1 MRREFFNFQSNKY
14 TGAINTTDIVTSAYG
29 NNYLDIE
36 FNTTATPA
44 NVSIVYEGL
53 VVTLPTTASR
63 ITPTKK
69 GVFFSLEWI
78 KYHAPKHGIAEVSV
92 GVQFDNV
99 SVRNVSYKLTAGRE
113 EIETKPLSFTFNG
126 SELIA
131 NSLAII
137 GATQFTPHWN
147 VCEIL
152 RKREDVLAIYSGLGY
167 SENEAE
173 VGITEISQNYG
184 NDLSVYLVDNASQ
197 NLIGTLTSK
206 IQHNDC
212 PDIEIRITN
221 RHGLR
226 GVMGGKLIDASEGG
240 DDVKS
245 NFATITPY
253 QGINRHQKIGQKIQ
267 KEVFFDCGG
276 DADLLGLLRDACV
289 YGVCEWYDEHTAQW
303 LPCQVV
309 DNSLDTTDA
318 YKEQSITFILQEL

>member
-1 MRREFFNFQSNKY
+1 MRKDVFNFQSGKY
-14 TGAINTTDIVTSAYG
+14 TGYINTADIVTSAYG

-36 FNTTATPA
+36 FNSTATPA
-44 NVSIVYEGL
+44 NITITYGEL
-53 VVTLPTTASR
+53 AITHPTTTSLVA
-63 ITPTKK
+63 PLKK
-69 GVFFSLEWI
+69 GVFFNLDWL
-78 KYHAPKHGIAEVSV
+78 KYYAPKHGIAEVSI
-92 GVQFDNV
+92 GVQFDNI

-113 EIETKPLSFTFNG
+113 EIETNPLLFAFNG

-152 RKREDVLAIYSGLGY
+152 RKREDVLAFYTGLGY
-167 SENEAE
+167 SETETE
-173 VGITEISQNYG
+173 IGITEISQNYG
-184 NDLSVYLVDNASQ
+184 NDLNVYLVDNASQ

-226 GVMGGKLIDASEGG
+226 GVIGGKLIDVSEGG
-240 DDVKS
+240 DNVKTKFTTLTQY
-245 NFATITPY
+245 N
-253 QGINRHQKIGQKIQ
+253 GIHNHQKNGQKIQ

-276 DADLLGLLRDACV
+276 DFGLLELLRDACV
-289 YGVCEWYDEHTAQW
+289 YGVAEWYDEVTSKW
-303 LPCQVV
+303 LPCEVS

>member
-1 MRREFFNFQSNKY
+1 MRKDVFNFQSGKY
-14 TGAINTTDIVTSAYG
+14 TGYINTADIVTSAYG

-36 FNTTATPA
+36 FDTTATPA

-53 VVTLPTTASR
+53 PVTLPTTNSR
-63 ITPTKK
+63 ITPSKK
-69 GVFFSLEWI
+69 GVFFNLDWL
-78 KYHAPKHGIAEVSV
+78 KYYAPKHGIAEVSI

-113 EIETKPLSFTFNG
+113 EIETNPTIFSFNG
-126 SELIA
+126 VEYSS
-131 NSLAII
+131 NSLAVI

-147 VCEIL
+147 TCEIL
-152 RKREDVLAIYSGLGY
+152 RKREDVVVLYAGLGY
-167 SENEAE
+167 AE
-173 VGITEISQNYG
+173 IEVEIGISQVVQKEG
-184 NDLSVYLVDNASQ
+184 NDLQLYLVDSVTQ
-197 NLIGTLTSK
+197 NLMTELHTT
-206 IQHNDC
+206 IQENPC

-226 GVMGGKLIDASEGG
+226 GVIGGNLIDASEGG

-276 DADLLGLLRDACV
+276 DFGLLELLRDACV
-289 YGVCEWYDEHTAQW
+289 YGVAEWYDEVTSQW

-309 DNSLDTTDA
+309 DNTLDTTDA